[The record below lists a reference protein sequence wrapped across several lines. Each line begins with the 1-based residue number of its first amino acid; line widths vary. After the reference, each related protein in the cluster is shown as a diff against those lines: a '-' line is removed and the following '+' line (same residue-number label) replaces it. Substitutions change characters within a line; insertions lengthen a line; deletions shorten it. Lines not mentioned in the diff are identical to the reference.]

1 AGALRRR
8 PLLIGRRQPPRTVRQ
23 AGDGVAGHARRPA
36 RRGPC
41 VRLVPRPWGRGHG
54 ARAGVRLV
62 RGAGRSRAR
71 DASHRMA
78 PRMEATPRPEGPV
91 LVSPARVEEA
101 PIRCA
106 VLDLGSTSFQLL
118 VTDAEADGTLT
129 HVLRDRVILNL
140 GADVA
145 ATGRVPEE

>member
-1 AGALRRR
+1 
-8 PLLIGRRQPPRTVRQ
+8 
-23 AGDGVAGHARRPA
+23 
-36 RRGPC
+36 
-41 VRLVPRPWGRGHG
+41 
-54 ARAGVRLV
+54 
-62 RGAGRSRAR
+62 
-71 DASHRMA
+71 M
-78 PRMEATPRPEGPV
+78 
-91 LVSPARVEEA
+91 SPARVEEA

-145 ATGRVPEE
+145 ATVASPRRCSTGPRDRVPVPRRGRTLRRGTDPAGRDRRVP